1 MTSELRTVLD
11 TGVLISAAL
20 LAQSV
25 PRQAFDAAKKHGRLL
40 ASEATISELE
50 AVFHRTKFNK
60 YIPEALRLEFLAAL
74 VREAELIEITERI
87 QACRDPKD
95 DMFLELAVSGRATH
109 VISGDGDLLALHP
122 FRGIPIISPRGFL
135 DLATVEDRAD

>member
-1 MTSELRTVLD
+1 MTNELRTVLD
-11 TGVLISAAL
+11 TGVVISATL

-25 PRQAFDAAKKHGRLL
+25 PRQAFDAAKTHGRLL
-40 ASEATISELE
+40 ASDDTISELE
-50 AVFHRTKFNK
+50 AVFRRTKFNK

-122 FRGIPIISPRGFL
+122 FRGIPVVSPRGFL
-135 DLATVEDRAD
+135 DLATVKERAD